1 MSVVQLNGSGSKTD
15 EVEISDTMKAAWLW
29 TQGLRPVDVRGQG
42 PRKGFVFQDVD
53 VALLRAF
60 DIDTARVSPM
70 QFGQAYKALLRL
82 LHE

>member
-1 MSVVQLNGSGSKTD
+1 MSGVTAMTNGTKTD

-42 PRKGFVFQDVD
+42 PRKGFVFQAVP
-53 VALLRAF
+53 VALLRAYVL
-60 DIDTARVSPM
+60 DTARVSPM
-70 QFGQAYKALLRL
+70 QFGQAYKSLIRL

>member
-1 MSVVQLNGSGSKTD
+1 MSLTMTTGGTRTGD
-15 EVEISDTMKAAWLW
+15 VEISDTMKAAWLW
-29 TQGLRPVDVRGQG
+29 TQGLRPVDIRGQG
-42 PRKGFVFQDVD
+42 PRKGFVFQDVP